1 MELLTY
7 NLTVLLLSIVAIVPL
22 LIDLILNNRNK

>member
-1 MELLTY
+1 MELLKY
-7 NLTVLLLSIVAIVPL
+7 NLIVLLLSIVAIAPL